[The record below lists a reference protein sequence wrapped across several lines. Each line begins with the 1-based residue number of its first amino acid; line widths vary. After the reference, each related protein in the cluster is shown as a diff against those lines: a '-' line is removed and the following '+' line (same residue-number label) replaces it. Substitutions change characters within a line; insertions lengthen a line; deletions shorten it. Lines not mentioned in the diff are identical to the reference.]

1 MSNKNKEKDD
11 KPTGEVDLVTGTET
25 TGHEWDGL
33 KELDTPAPRWWL
45 TVWMI
50 TIVFAIGYMFVFPAW
65 PTISGHTKGLLGWT
79 QYSKLKA
86 EQKEITD
93 RQGAYLARFHSE
105 SFEQVRADPAVYEFA
120 RAGGAVMFKENCAA
134 CHGAGGEGRAGYPN
148 LNDDDWLFGGKVD
161 TIYHTIQV
169 GSRSTDEDTHATMM
183 PKFGAI
189 LKPEDIQDVATYV
202 MQLPRGNPVQPSA
215 IWTRGQAVFASN
227 CVSCHG
233 EGGGG
238 NREMGAPRLND
249 AIWLYGGRRDDVV
262 ESITNARA
270 GVMPNWKHRL
280 SDDNQRML
288 ALYVHSLGGG
298 E

>member
-1 MSNKNKEKDD
+1 MSNKNKGK
-11 KPTGEVDLVTGTET
+11 KPNGEVDEVTGTET

-45 TVWMI
+45 TVWLI
-50 TIVFAIGYMFVFPAW
+50 TIVFAIGYWFVYPAW
-65 PTISGHTKGLLGWT
+65 PSVSGHTKGLFGWT
-79 QYSKLKA
+79 QYTKLKA
-86 EQKEITD
+86 EQKEIID
-93 RQGAYLARFHSE
+93 RQGAYLAKFHKE
-105 SFEQVRADPAVYEFA
+105 TFEQVAADPAVYEFA
-120 RAGGAVMFKENCAA
+120 RSGGAVVFKENCAA
-134 CHGAGGEGRAGYPN
+134 CHGTGGEGRKGYPN

-169 GSRSTDEDTHATMM
+169 GSRSTDPDTHATMM
-183 PKFGAI
+183 PRFGDI
-189 LKPEDIQDVATYV
+189 LKPDEIQDAATYV
-202 MQLPRGNPVQPSA
+202 LQLSHGQPAQPGASW
-215 IWTRGQAVFASN
+215 IRGQAVYAAN

-233 EGGGG
+233 EDGVG
-238 NREMGAPRLND
+238 NRDLGAPALND

-262 ESITNARA
+262 ESVTNARA
-270 GVMPNWKHRL
+270 GVMPTWKHRL

>member
-1 MSNKNKEKDD
+1 MSNKNREKDD

-65 PTISGHTKGLLGWT
+65 PTISGHTKGLFGWT

-169 GSRSTDEDTHATMM
+169 GSRSTDEDTHVTMM

-202 MQLPRGNPVQPSA
+202 MQLPHGNPVQPSA